1 MLYFGIANEI
11 KLKKKKDMVAK
22 ALGNT
27 LVDVKGEELVEELVQ
42 TLGKCVA

>member
-1 MLYFGIANEI
+1 
-11 KLKKKKDMVAK
+11 MVAK

-27 LVDVKGEELVEELVQ
+27 LVDVKGEELVEKLLQ